1 MFSIFRICSWWNL
14 LIVGQERLFHF
25 HPLTTACFLPQDT
38 TSQVSKETESLRVTS
53 SQMYN
58 TLSSY
63 AVLEFHFMMLAYNV
77 MAICK
82 CCVVLIL
89 TQFAVSLITNARD
102 FQLFF
107 PLRLGYQV
115 VTPLIR
121 FLRPCMRR
129 RAERQ
134 WIWGLWHCLVIF
146 FLLFK
151 NLPHRRPTSGND

>member
-1 MFSIFRICSWWNL
+1 
-14 LIVGQERLFHF
+14 
-25 HPLTTACFLPQDT
+25 
-38 TSQVSKETESLRVTS
+38 
-53 SQMYN
+53 MYN

-63 AVLEFHFMMLAYNV
+63 AVLEFHFRMLAYNV

-82 CCVVLIL
+82 CCVVLIR

-134 WIWGLWHCLVIF
+134 RILGLWHCLVIF

-151 NLPHRRPTSGND
+151 DLPHRRPTCGNDERCRLAPEWRRNLINRVPGYILQAEEREL